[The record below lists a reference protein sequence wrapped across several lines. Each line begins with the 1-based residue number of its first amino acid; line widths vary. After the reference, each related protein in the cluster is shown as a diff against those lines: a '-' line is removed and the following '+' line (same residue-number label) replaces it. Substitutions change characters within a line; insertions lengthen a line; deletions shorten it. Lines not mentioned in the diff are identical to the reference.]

1 MKRVLIVT
9 SEFERAHFFP
19 GGFDEWMASYAGE
32 CRFHDSADAADFGQV
47 LAEYAPEIVV
57 GAWGMP
63 ALPLSAVKGQ
73 GGSVEYFSFVPG
85 SAKKQ
90 ITAEHLRA
98 GLVFSNWG
106 TSIGPYVAECALL
119 LTLSALRRVTR
130 WGYPLKAEG
139 VWRDRLTQNR
149 SLFRKRVGL
158 HGFGAIA
165 QSLVEL
171 MRPFGAVVT
180 ADTGVPDSLLEKYD
194 VKRAASTEALF
205 AESEVLIELKPL
217 TDKTRGSVGGSVG
230 GRLLRLLQ
238 PGACFINIGRGPVV
252 NETDLVEVA
261 REGEIEIDLD
271 VYEQEPLPLESPLR
285 SLPNVFMLPHMGGAT
300 IERGIECGELS
311 LRNVVR
317 FVAGE
322 SIENQVTVEA
332 FERGTRDGF
341 RNANNDA
348 RDVGH
353 KARPTGA

>member
-19 GGFDEWMASYAGE
+19 GGFEDWISSYAGE
-32 CRFHDSADAADFGQV
+32 CRCHDSSDAAGFAQV
-47 LAEYAPEIVV
+47 LAEFSPEIIV
-57 GAWGMP
+57 GAWDMP

-73 GGSVEYFSFVPG
+73 GGSVAYFSFVPG

-90 ITAEHLRA
+90 ITAEHIRA

-119 LTLSALRRVTR
+119 LTLSALRRVVR

-165 QSLVEL
+165 QALVEL

-180 ADTGVPDSLLEKYD
+180 ADTGVPENILEKYD

-217 TDKTRGSVGGSVG
+217 TEKTRGSVD
-230 GRLLRLLQ
+230 GRLLRMLQ

-252 NETDLVEVA
+252 NEADLVEVA
-261 REGEIEIDLD
+261 REGKIEIGLD
-271 VYEQEPLPLESPLR
+271 VFEQEPLPLESALR

-300 IERGIECGELS
+300 IERGIECGQLA
-311 LRNVVR
+311 LRNVDR

-322 SIENQVTVEA
+322 PLENHVTLEA
-332 FERGTRDGF
+332 FERGT
-341 RNANNDA
+341 
-348 RDVGH
+348 
-353 KARPTGA
+353 